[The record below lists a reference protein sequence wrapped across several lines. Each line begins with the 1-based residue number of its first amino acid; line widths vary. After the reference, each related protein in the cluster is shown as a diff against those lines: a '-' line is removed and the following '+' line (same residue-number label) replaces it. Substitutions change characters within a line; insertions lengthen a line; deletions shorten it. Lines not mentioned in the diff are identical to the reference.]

1 MLKRW
6 EEIPK
11 QMQTEEVRYYYEI
24 LSKKKSQLFLKRI
37 FDCLIGIIGII
48 LSSPILLIL
57 AILIKCDS
65 KGPIFFRQTRVT
77 QYGQEFKIF
86 KFRTMVVNAEKLGSA
101 VTVGLDPRIT
111 RIGKLIRK
119 TRLDELPQLINVI
132 TGEMSFVGTRPEV
145 PKYVKEYTP
154 EMLATLLMPAGITS
168 RASIRFKDEDLMLL
182 GAVDVDKVYVKK
194 VLPTKMKYNL
204 NYLKEFDIFT
214 DWNILLDTVIAV
226 FGEKFI
232 KRSEK

>member
-11 QMQTEEVRYYYEI
+11 EMQTEEVRYYYEI
-24 LSKKKSQLFLKRI
+24 LSKKKNQLFLKRI

-48 LSSPILLIL
+48 LFSPILLIL

-65 KGPIFFRQTRVT
+65 KGPVFFRQTRVT

-111 RIGKLIRK
+111 RMGNLIRK

-132 TGEMSFVGTRPEV
+132 KGEMSFVGTRPEV

-168 RASIRFKDEDLMLL
+168 RASIQYKDEDQILQ
-182 GAVDVDKVYVKK
+182 GAIDVDEVYIRE
-194 VLPTKMKYNL
+194 VLPRKMQYNL
-204 NYLKEFDIFT
+204 NYLEEFSIFT
-214 DWNILLDTVIAV
+214 DWSILLNTVIAV
-226 FGEKFI
+226 FGEKII
-232 KRSEK
+232 KRK